1 MKFNKL
7 PKKGQAPN
15 ILGFTPASKFD
26 KDRYAQNF
34 GYANYAELKA
44 AKDPNHTQSMESAEA
59 AFNKSK
65 NEIVPWM
72 ESHVAT
78 ADAVHDL
85 VDAVNLLE
93 IRINELNGRLT
104 ALEAQANQ

>member
-1 MKFNKL
+1 VKFNKL
-7 PKKGQAPN
+7 RKKGQAPN
-15 ILGFTPASKFD
+15 ILGFTPSSKFD
-26 KDRYAQNF
+26 KDRYAKNF
-34 GYANYAELKA
+34 GYKNHAELVSTGNQ
-44 AKDPNHTQSMESAEA
+44 NHIDSVGSAEA

-78 ADAVHDL
+78 ADAVNDL
-85 VDAVNLLE
+85 VDAVNVLE
-93 IRINELNGRLT
+93 VRINELNGRLA

>member
-7 PKKGQAPN
+7 PKKGQTPN
-15 ILGFTPASKFD
+15 ILGYTPSSTFD
-26 KDRYAQNF
+26 KDRYAKSF
-34 GYANYAELKA
+34 GYK
-44 AKDPNHTQSMESAEA
+44 NHADLVSSGNQKHIDSASSAEA

-65 NEIVPWM
+65 SEIVPWM

-78 ADAVHDL
+78 ADAVNDL
-85 VDAVNLLE
+85 VDAVNILE
-93 IRINELNGRLT
+93 VRINELNGRLS